1 MCVRIGWTRLTEL
14 YGAGAVERNVPAPEA
29 PAQQAP
35 VLLSV
40 SDHLIA
46 ALEDN
51 PESDMVDM
59 LTMTPL
65 KDPVVMCTGYVV
77 DRSTFFVN
85 GKMRFSRCPFTR
97 EPLSEAGTIP
107 PYHFI
112 CSRDSTVVAAEA
124 FLCVQC
130 TPRCCF
136 SGGSRTGKLAVSSW
150 QPTWPRISW
159 TRASMQRQHVSST
172 FARAMS

>member
-51 PESDMVDM
+51 PESDMLDM

-77 DRSTFFVN
+77 DRSTFFAGN

-97 EPLSEAGTIP
+97 EPLSETGTTLP
-107 PYHFI
+107 HHRV
-112 CSRDSTVVAAEA
+112 CSFGSTVVSN
-124 FLCVQC
+124 
-130 TPRCCF
+130 R
-136 SGGSRTGKLAVSSW
+136 R
-150 QPTWPRISW
+150 
-159 TRASMQRQHVSST
+159 
-172 FARAMS
+172 